1 MGHRS
6 IEKLIL
12 MGFFVRLFVVV
23 VVVVVVVDDDF
34 LRL

>member
-1 MGHRS
+1 MGHGS
-6 IEKLIL
+6 IEKPIL

-23 VVVVVVVDDDF
+23 VVVVDDDDF